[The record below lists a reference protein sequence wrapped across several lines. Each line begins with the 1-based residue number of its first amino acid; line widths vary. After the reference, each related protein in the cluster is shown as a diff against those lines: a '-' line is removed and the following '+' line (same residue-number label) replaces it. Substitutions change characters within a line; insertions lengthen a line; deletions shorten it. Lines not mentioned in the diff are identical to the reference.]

1 MKTEIKEVLAATT
14 VNKILV
20 KNTRLKKVSGSEFHV
35 LFTSA
40 DMTAPEGQK
49 TKFAFGEGG
58 RRKLKLDTGIMQ
70 N

>member
-1 MKTEIKEVLAATT
+1 MLAATT
-14 VNKILV
+14 ANKILV
-20 KNTRLKKVSGSEFHV
+20 KNTRLKVSGSEFHV
-35 LFTSA
+35 PFTSA

-58 RRKLKLDTGIMQ
+58 RKKLKLDTGIMQ